1 MIFNASSKSYG
12 RCAGPLKLKIFPKRE
27 QAYSLKRTM
36 KIILCKGQF
45 LGPMSGADETLVNY
59 ATQLH
64 GAGHTV
70 CVLLLYPYSPQ
81 DQYYLRLREAGIS
94 VQAIASNSS
103 RTFLSTGRKIAR
115 RLLSALPSSEYLV
128 REKARRLATTLAS
141 RYEQRCCDF
150 LRQSCADV
158 VHVMTPDPG
167 GKVLISAAHAAG
179 IPVVYQEV
187 GIPYHPPNYESY
199 YDQFTSVLPFCSQV
213 AAVSPTIAQLCRESL
228 PSFNKLSVMPV
239 MTDDLRNGH
248 PTRSIS
254 QSEIAIG
261 FAGRIERLKGPMV
274 LLEAFAA
281 ASRTHKGLWLIIAG
295 SGGMKEQLVAR
306 ARLLG
311 VASRCE
317 FTGVY
322 TSSDG
327 RQSFMRRLDI
337 FALPSFT
344 EGTPNSI
351 IEAMSLGLPIVATN
365 VGGIPDVVDSDAGIL
380 VSPEDSA
387 SLSQAIIRLAEDA
400 ELRQRM
406 GRAARDRYEKLF
418 SPEAVLPV
426 LLKTYRGIAG
436 KELSDSSLPSNEPG
450 LHPWEQEVFQTV

>member
-1 MIFNASSKSYG
+1 
-12 RCAGPLKLKIFPKRE
+12 
-27 QAYSLKRTM
+27 
-36 KIILCKGQF
+36 
-45 LGPMSGADETLVNY
+45 
-59 ATQLH
+59 
-64 GAGHTV
+64 
-70 CVLLLYPYSPQ
+70 
-81 DQYYLRLREAGIS
+81 
-94 VQAIASNSS
+94 
-103 RTFLSTGRKIAR
+103 
-115 RLLSALPSSEYLV
+115 
-128 REKARRLATTLAS
+128 
-141 RYEQRCCDF
+141 
-150 LRQSCADV
+150 
-158 VHVMTPDPG
+158 
-167 GKVLISAAHAAG
+167 
-179 IPVVYQEV
+179 
-187 GIPYHPPNYESY
+187 
-199 YDQFTSVLPFCSQV
+199 
-213 AAVSPTIAQLCRESL
+213 
-228 PSFNKLSVMPV
+228 
-239 MTDDLRNGH
+239 
-248 PTRSIS
+248 
-254 QSEIAIG
+254 
-261 FAGRIERLKGPMV
+261 MV

-281 ASRTHKGLWLIIAG
+281 ASRTHKGLRLIVAG
-295 SGGMKEQLVAR
+295 AGQMKQQLIAR

-337 FALPSFT
+337 FALPSLT

-387 SLSQAIIRLAEDA
+387 SLSQAIIRLAEDV

-426 LLKTYRGIAG
+426 LLKTYRRIAG
-436 KELSDSSLPSNEPG
+436 KELSDSSLPSNELG